1 LSQYYNS
8 KENSEIKSYLTY
20 IFGLPFLDPKDVGD
34 CFAIE
39 LGAIQPVSD
48 VITKFADYLI
58 ETYIAEDST
67 FPPHMW
73 AEHSSSVTR
82 TTNACESFHSR
93 FNASFYVSHPNI
105 FIFTDI
111 LVNFQID
118 TYIKQK
124 SATKAPKIFDS
135 KIIKKKEFLDC
146 EITNLKIVMEV
157 ILPSIL
163 LKRCPFISVI
173 INKYNL

>member
-20 IFGLPFLDPKDVGD
+20 IFGLPFFDPKDVGD

-67 FPPHMW
+67 FPPLMW

-93 FNASFYVSHPNI
+93 F
-105 FIFTDI
+105 
-111 LVNFQID
+111 
-118 TYIKQK
+118 KQK
-124 SATKAPKIFDS
+124 NKQTSATKAPKIFDS

-146 EITNLKIVMEV
+146 EISKLKNSDGSYTSFDFVKKV
-157 ILPSIL
+157 K
-163 LKRCPFISVI
+163 KRDIAL
-173 INKYNL
+173 YM

>member
-1 LSQYYNS
+1 LSHYYNS

-20 IFGLPFLDPKDVGD
+20 IFGLPFLDSKEIGD

-58 ETYIAEDST
+58 ETYIPEDST

-73 AEHSSSVTR
+73 AEHSSAVTR
-82 TTNACESFHSR
+82 TTNACESFHSI

-146 EITNLKIVMEV
+146 EIIKLKNSDGSYTFFDFVKKV
-157 ILPSIL
+157 STYF
-163 LKRCPFISVI
+163 RY
-173 INKYNL
+173 NK

>member
-82 TTNACESFHSR
+82 TTNACMHLFIPDLMR
-93 FNASFYVSHPNI
+93 VSMFRIQIFLYLQIFLLTFKLTLTSNRKVQPKHPKYLI
-105 FIFTDI
+105 
-111 LVNFQID
+111 
-118 TYIKQK
+118 
-124 SATKAPKIFDS
+124 PK
-135 KIIKKKEFLDC
+135 
-146 EITNLKIVMEV
+146 
-157 ILPSIL
+157 
-163 LKRCPFISVI
+163 
-173 INKYNL
+173 